1 MKPMIALSAAMML
14 VGCANQQLQ
23 PPTQPTPASIGTTIA
38 GLGALPSD
46 PAVIWA
52 DGDYA
57 VRAGCHAYLNTA
69 AMKAAGMA
77 QLGIGAG
84 ALGAGLSVI
93 NPLAGVAS
101 SLFQTTLSG
110 YGAAAALP
118 YTTETATIIESAFDA
133 YEASAPVPT
142 SVGQAMSMVDYL
154 WYLCSPAGYQILV
167 SKAISTA
174 QVGTAATIPV
184 SARLFAAPRGI
195 GPGSPVTVNGH

>member
-1 MKPMIALSAAMML
+1 MKRLLALAVIAAAL
-14 VGCANQQLQ
+14 AGCSGQLQ
-23 PPTQPTPASIGTTIA
+23 PPTQPTPTSINASIA
-38 GLGALPSD
+38 DLNALPAD
-46 PAVIWA
+46 PATIWA

-57 VRAGCHAYLNTA
+57 VRAACHAYLNTA

-84 ALGAGLSVI
+84 ALGAGLSAI

-101 SLFQTTLSG
+101 SLFQTALSG

-133 YEASAPVPT
+133 YETTAPVPT
-142 SVGQAMSMVDYL
+142 SIGQAMSMVDYL

-174 QVGTAATIPV
+174 TVGTTATMSI
-184 SARLFAAPRGI
+184 SARFLVAPRGI